1 MSRTATTLTLLAIT
15 ALTAYADVRV
25 NVRLGTGHPLPRPTR
40 RVVVRPTRVVF
51 APRLVYAPPV
61 VWRRATVVLP
71 ARERLTWQDADT
83 IYKREEWVDSQLDVH
98 ERGDRLLLEIQ
109 GRVQVDFA
117 EVHFENGQV
126 QVVDFHE
133 QTLARGTYPLLDFKD
148 GRKVDS
154 VRVIARALTAQA
166 KLTAILAK

>member
-1 MSRTATTLTLLAIT
+1 MNLTAASLLLLTATSLA
-15 ALTAYADVRV
+15 ADVRV
-25 NVRLGTGHPLPRPTR
+25 NIRLGAGHPLPRPSR
-40 RVVVRPTRVVF
+40 VVVVRPSRVVV

-61 VWRRATVVLP
+61 RWQRATIVLP
-71 ARERLTWQDADT
+71 ARERLTWQDTDT
-83 IYKREEWVDSQLDVH
+83 IHRREEWVDTHLSVN
-98 ERGDRLLLEIQ
+98 ERGDRLLLQVQ

-126 QVVDFHE
+126 RVVDFGE
-133 QTLARGTYPLLDFKD
+133 TRLATGVHPLLDFPD

-154 VRVIARALTAQA
+154 VRVIARSLTGQA